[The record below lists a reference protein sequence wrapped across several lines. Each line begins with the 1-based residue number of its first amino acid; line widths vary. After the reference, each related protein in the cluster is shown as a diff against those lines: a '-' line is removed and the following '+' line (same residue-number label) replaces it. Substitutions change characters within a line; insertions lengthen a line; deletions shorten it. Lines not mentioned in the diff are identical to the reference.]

1 MNQLDGT
8 RKNDGINNSVLV
20 NYGFQGRAVA
30 ETRTWYLRVMCL
42 VVSCLS
48 SITLEV
54 GARSPLGHSVTKA
67 TAFGAIF
74 RRSYNVIIKMTMGRF
89 VTAMVSTFLLTIG
102 EKYGMPFLYLPW
114 MFNTLTG
121 IFFYEAPTLLRWT
134 YNQIPYVF
142 VPATTFAFVTLILFV
157 EQLLHWCDV
166 FASFMDAWVEYIHRK
181 RARGVDEIG
190 NMQNHEKNDGLTGKG
205 VLHEL
210 VNGVT
215 FNSKN
220 MARRVKSLTNLVHT
234 NEKEKNG

>member
-1 MNQLDGT
+1 MKPFGVTSNNEEINSLLSV
-8 RKNDGINNSVLV
+8 NDSFGGS
-20 NYGFQGRAVA
+20 GMK
-30 ETRTWYLRVMCL
+30 ETRTWYLRLMCL

-54 GARSPLGHSVTKA
+54 GARSPLGHSVTKSM
-67 TAFGAIF
+67 AFGAIF
-74 RRSYNVIIKMTMGRF
+74 RRSYNVIIKITTGRF
-89 VTAMVSTFLLTIG
+89 VSAVLSTILLTIG
-102 EKYGMPFLYLPW
+102 EKHRMPFLYFPW

-142 VPATTFAFVTLILFV
+142 VPATTFAFIALILFV
-157 EQLLHWCDV
+157 EQLFHWCDV
-166 FASFMDAWVEYIHRK
+166 FASFMETWVEYIHRK
-181 RARGVDEIG
+181 RVRAADEIG
-190 NMQNHEKNDGLTGKG
+190 NMQNQEKNDGLAGKG

-220 MARRVKSLTNLVHT
+220 NARRVKSLTNLIYT
-234 NEKEKNG
+234 NEKEKIG